1 MRGLLAFLFVLCAFP
16 RSAHAYIDPA
26 SGSIIVSAIISAI
39 VAVSVAVR
47 SYWAKIKAAISGQA
61 PEKNEQQSVDES

>member
-1 MRGLLAFLFVLCAFP
+1 MKGILAFLVVLCAFP

-47 SYWAKIKAAISGQA
+47 TYWAKIKRAITGQQA
-61 PEKNEQQSVDES
+61 PQNDEPTVKDP